1 MSIAL
6 TVNKTYD
13 GPRRAVIQASAMTVD
28 DSAPDNLSLA
38 KLIDLK
44 TFDPEPESVRI
55 ESISG
60 GVEYGVVELYWE
72 ALPPVRFAVLSGNA
86 LTYDYAQ
93 TGGLR
98 QPTDATNVTGNVLI
112 STVGFAPTSTLMLN
126 IGLIKRVV

>member
-28 DSAPDNLSLA
+28 DAAADNLSLA
-38 KLIDLK
+38 KLVDLK
-44 TFDPEPESVRI
+44 TLNPVPESVRV
-55 ESISG
+55 EFISG
-60 GVEYGVVELYWE
+60 GVEYGVVELYWD
-72 ALPPVRFAVLSGNA
+72 ALPPVRFAVLSGND
-86 LTYDYAQ
+86 LSFDYSQ

-98 QPTDATNVTGNVLI
+98 QPAEGKGNILI
-112 STVGFAPTSTLMLN
+112 STVGFAPTSTFMLD

>member
-28 DSAPDNLSLA
+28 DAAADNLSLV
-38 KLIDLK
+38 KLVDLK
-44 TFDPEPESVRI
+44 TLDPVPESVRI

-86 LTYDYAQ
+86 LAYDYAE
-93 TGGLR
+93 TAALR
-98 QPTDATNVTGNVLI
+98 KPANGTGNILI
-112 STVGFAPTSTLMLN
+112 STVGFAPTSTFMLD
-126 IGLIKRVV
+126 IGLVKRVV

>member
-13 GPRRAVIQASAMTVD
+13 GPRRAVIQASAMTAD
-28 DSAPDNLSLA
+28 DAAPDNLTLA
-38 KLIDLK
+38 KLVNLK
-44 TFDPEPESVRI
+44 TLDPVPESVRI

-86 LTYDYAQ
+86 INFDYAK

-98 QPTDATNVTGNVLI
+98 QPTGSTNATGNILI
-112 STVGFAPTSTLMLN
+112 STVGFAPTSTLMLD
-126 IGLIKRVV
+126 IGLVKRVV